1 MDIETK
7 KILLKYFGLNL
18 QKIRKKKMLSYRELA
33 QLCDVD
39 HSQISKIEKGLISI
53 QITTIYELANGLNVQ
68 AKELLDFEVRS
79 DKDTCG

>member
-7 KILLKYFGLNL
+7 KNLLKLFGSNL
-18 QKIRKKKMLSYRELA
+18 QKLRKKKMLSYRELA

-68 AKELLDFEVRS
+68 AKELLNFEVRS
-79 DKDTCG
+79 DKDNCG